1 MASRYDDSRYYQA
14 DLYGLTAIEQAV
26 LSLSKQADYL
36 TNEEKKQLIDCC
48 FFAAIAHEGQKRR
61 SGEPYVCHP
70 IKVAE
75 ILAKEVRFNL
85 PVLIAAVLH
94 DVIEDTPKTKE
105 EIIDSFGV
113 EVASLVDGVS
123 KLEKS
128 ASISPKELQARTF
141 EKLVYAM
148 EADPRVVMI
157 KFADRMHNMQ
167 TLGALRP
174 DKRRRIAQETLD
186 VYVPIATRLGMYI
199 FKTQLE
205 ELAFKHVYPWRYQII
220 EKLLRDNDVRE
231 AVALAVAKNITEE
244 SKKENITIILRRR
257 RRNLYNVYK
266 KLEKIRFSNRRP
278 LENASI
284 PFIVLTN
291 SIEDCYR
298 ILGLIHQL
306 YAPVFKKL
314 SDYIASPK
322 VNGYQS
328 IHTSV
333 LTTDRRVINFQI
345 RTKDMHT
352 TAEAGIVAIWRY
364 HNEKHHSFGIKGLP
378 KEKSFKRW
386 LGSIKSTSTET
397 RNPIEFYE
405 AVKQDLTG
413 YEVQVLTPKGE
424 PVALPSGAT
433 VIDFAYYIHS
443 DLGNHLHKV
452 EVNGV
457 EVPVNFELTTGQTV
471 EVFTQTASTPQSHW
485 MTWAVTARAKTSIK
499 HYLRGLSTQALSA
512 MGRQELVDHL
522 TSKKITYRHLDKL
535 IQGVA
540 EKHYRIT
547 EHDLLHRLALHEV
560 DSETVARY
568 LRRVSNAFGMT
579 AKLSLMVYN
588 QPGVL
593 ARIAEI
599 LGDNGANIFCIEF
612 PDNTRTEE
620 MLMIFEIQVA
630 QSVDLESIVKQLT
643 QLEIVKYLT
652 HEES

>member
-1 MASRYDDSRYYQA
+1 MASRYQDSRYYQA
-14 DLYGLTAIEQAV
+14 DLYGLAAIEQAI
-26 LSLSKQADYL
+26 LNLNKQADYL
-36 TNEEKKQLIDCC
+36 NSEEKQRLIDCC

-85 PVLIAAVLH
+85 PVLTAAVLH

-105 EIIDSFGV
+105 EIIDGFGV

-128 ASISPKELQARTF
+128 ASISPKEHQARTF

-220 EKLLRDNDVRE
+220 EKLLRDNEVRE
-231 AVALAVAKNITEE
+231 AVALAVAKYVTEE

-291 SIEDCYR
+291 TIEDCYR

-345 RTKDMHT
+345 RTKEMHT
-352 TAEAGIVAIWRY
+352 TAEAGLVAIWRY
-364 HNEKHHSFGIKGLP
+364 HNEKNHSFGLSLP

-386 LGSIKSTSTET
+386 LSSIKSTSTET
-397 RNPIEFYE
+397 RSPIEFYE

-457 EVPVNFELTTGQTV
+457 EVPFDFELTTGQTV

-485 MTWAVTARAKTSIK
+485 MTLAVTARAKTSIK
-499 HYLRGLSTQALSA
+499 HYLRGLNTQTLSA
-512 MGRQELVDHL
+512 MGRQELVDYL
-522 TSKKITYRHLDKL
+522 ASKKITYRHLDKL

-540 EKHYRIT
+540 EKQYHIT
-547 EHDLLHRLALHEV
+547 ESELLSRLALHELE
-560 DSETVARY
+560 SETVAYY
-568 LRRVSNAFGMT
+568 LRRLSNEFGMT

-593 ARIAEI
+593 AKIAEI
-599 LGDNGANIFCIEF
+599 LGDNGANIYCIDF
-612 PDNTRTEE
+612 PDNTRAEE
-620 MLMIFEIQVA
+620 LLMVFEIQVA
-630 QSVDLESIVKQLT
+630 QSVDLEVIVKQLT
-643 QLEIVKYLT
+643 QLKIVKYLT
-652 HEES
+652 NEES